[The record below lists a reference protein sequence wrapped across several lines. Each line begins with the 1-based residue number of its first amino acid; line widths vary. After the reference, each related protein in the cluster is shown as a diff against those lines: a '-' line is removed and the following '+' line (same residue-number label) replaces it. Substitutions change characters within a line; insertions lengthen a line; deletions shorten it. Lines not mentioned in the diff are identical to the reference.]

1 MLKLLFLK
9 QFPVSF
15 SHGFPFLPLDKKFN
29 TPFLIIFFLLL
40 NLKPTCVKKNN
51 IDTYKKGNLRE
62 KELEVFNIDI
72 EIR

>member
-1 MLKLLFLK
+1 
-9 QFPVSF
+9 
-15 SHGFPFLPLDKKFN
+15 
-29 TPFLIIFFLLL
+29 L

-51 IDTYKKGNLRE
+51 IDTYKKGNSRE